1 MGKVGDGVLV
11 NAVVVDLWRKE
22 RGFLLHGAARA
33 KVKAID
39 AGAQVG
45 TILLDAI
52 DGEHTD
58 ARASRFA
65 NDAGQMTDITT
76 RLELC

>member
-1 MGKVGDGVLV
+1 MEDFEGTLITH
-11 NAVVVDLWRKE
+11 
-22 RGFLLHGAARA
+22 LHGAARA

-76 RLELC
+76 RLDCQ